1 MAFGKPQVLF
11 GTKEGRASAG
21 DAAVYV
27 DENSVEKLAEAILA
41 TLDDDAGRGRMGQ
54 LGEERMRTVLNWE
67 RSVEQLLTAY
77 GSALE

>member
-1 MAFGKPQVLF
+1 
-11 GTKEGRASAG
+11 
-21 DAAVYV
+21 V

-41 TLDDDAGRGRMGQ
+41 TLDDEAGRGRMGQ